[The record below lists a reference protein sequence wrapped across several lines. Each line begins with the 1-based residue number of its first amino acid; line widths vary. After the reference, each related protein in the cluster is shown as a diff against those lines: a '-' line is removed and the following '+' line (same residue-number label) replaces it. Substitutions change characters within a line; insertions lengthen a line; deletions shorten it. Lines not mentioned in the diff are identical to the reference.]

1 MPQQTNL
8 ILNIKFNQKNVLQV
22 CCLKFM
28 NSKEIIKKQLV
39 KSGICNGD
47 TLLVRAAL
55 RSLNIEKKSD
65 FLEVLLEVIG
75 PEGTLIGLS
84 FSDSF
89 FFPFI
94 SRATFTRESKTDSGG
109 FSNMMLSHP
118 KSYRSM
124 HPTNSYVAI
133 GKNAKYILG
142 KHNENSKCY
151 TPISKLLKLNGKMLL
166 VGCIHSSPGFTTI
179 HYAQEVLGLTEKSF
193 LKNLKGIQYKDGNFI
208 RKFLKKD
215 YGGCSKGF
223 NKFYSLYMNE
233 GVLKQLKVGDAT
245 SLIIDANEAY
255 KCELEVLKKRPLY
268 LLCDDP
274 LCLSCRATWKNN
286 KKDILPFLI
295 NLFLNSFF
303 KVKYQR

>member
-1 MPQQTNL
+1 
-8 ILNIKFNQKNVLQV
+8 
-22 CCLKFM
+22 M
-28 NSKEIIKKQLV
+28 NNKEIIKEQLV
-39 KSGICNGD
+39 KTGICNGD
-47 TLLVRAAL
+47 TLLVTAAL
-55 RSLNIEKKSD
+55 RSINIEKKSD
-65 FLEVLLEVIG
+65 FLEVLLEVLG

-84 FSDSF
+84 FNDYF

-94 SRATFTRESKTDSGG
+94 SRATFTRESKSNTGG

-133 GKNAKYILG
+133 GKNAKYVLEE
-142 KHNENSKCY
+142 HNENSKCY

-166 VGCIHSSPGFTTI
+166 VGCIDSSPGFTTI

-193 LKNLKGIQYKDGNFI
+193 LKNLKGIQYKDGNTI
-208 RKFLKKD
+208 KKFLRKD

-233 GVLKQLKVGDAT
+233 GVLEQLKVGGAP

-255 KCELEVLKKRPLY
+255 KCELEVLKTRPLY

-286 KKDILPFLI
+286 KKDIIPFFI
-295 NLFLNSFF
+295 NLFLKKFF
-303 KVKYQR
+303 KYSQH